1 MAKVNQSQT
10 KSTESPLTGQQ
21 VQCIGQLVTGRRQSL
36 IAAELGIAEETIS
49 RWKNEPPF
57 QAALNAAIQESF
69 MAVVGATRE
78 AATEALDTVR
88 NLMQNAVGENIRLS
102 AAMQILRLH
111 SAFDAGATSLP
122 TSAGLIAHQQRQ
134 AKTTR
139 EVEALTLSFGFG
151 ADGS

>member
-1 MAKVNQSQT
+1 
-10 KSTESPLTGQQ
+10 
-21 VQCIGQLVTGRRQSL
+21 
-36 IAAELGIAEETIS
+36 
-49 RWKNEPPF
+49 
-57 QAALNAAIQESF
+57 
-69 MAVVGATRE
+69 MAVVGAPRT

-88 NLMQNAVGENIRLS
+88 DLMQNAVGENIRLS

-111 SAFDAGATSLP
+111 SAFDAGAPTLP
-122 TSAGLIAHQQRQ
+122 VSAGLIAHQQRQ

>member
-10 KSTESPLTGQQ
+10 RSTETPLSGQQ

-49 RWKNEPPF
+49 RWKADPVF
-57 QAALNAAIQESF
+57 QAALNLAVQESF
-69 MAVVGATRE
+69 MAVVGATRT
-78 AATEALDTVR
+78 AATEALQTVR
-88 NLMQNAVGENIRLS
+88 DLMQNAVGENIRLS

-111 SAFDAGATSLP
+111 SAYDAGAPTLP

-134 AKTTR
+134 AASTR
-139 EVEALTLSFGFG
+139 EIENLVLSFG
-151 ADGS
+151 